1 MILALFNIFSVV
13 SYELYLIV
21 IFKFYVVQIYEPGL
35 GQHGPTK
42 A

>member
-1 MILALFNIFSVV
+1 MILALFNIFNVV

-21 IFKFYVVQIYEPGL
+21 IFEFYVVQIYELDL